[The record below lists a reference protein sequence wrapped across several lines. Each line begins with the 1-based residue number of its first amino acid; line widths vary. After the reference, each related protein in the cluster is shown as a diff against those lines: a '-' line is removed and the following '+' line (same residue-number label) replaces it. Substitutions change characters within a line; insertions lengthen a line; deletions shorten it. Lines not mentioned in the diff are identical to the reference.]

1 MFAEFEEVSLTRDE
15 TRKLVILGAGHG
27 CLEALAIIQRL
38 IATGKELTVVGIL
51 DDNPDLHAKLVG
63 GYEVMGPLENW
74 RTFDASHF
82 FVHSI
87 GTFTSRLA
95 RREIVIRSEIPLNRF
110 EKLIDPGAVI
120 LVDTNYIGAGSII
133 HAGAVVSVGA
143 KIGNF
148 VVVSANTVVGVS
160 NLVGSYALF
169 ASGISTST
177 NVKVGCMA
185 FIGSGVSV
193 APDLELDALSFVAVG
208 TVVLGDVGAG
218 YSVIGNPGR
227 SFERIDVPSEI
238 SKMWEIERASE
249 INL

>member
-1 MFAEFEEVSLTRDE
+1 MFAEFGEDTLKRNI

-27 CLEALAIIQRL
+27 CLEALAIIKRL
-38 IATGKELTVVGIL
+38 IDSGNDITVVGIL
-51 DDNPDLHAKLVG
+51 DDDPALRERLVG
-63 GYEVMGPLENW
+63 GYEVMGPLEIW
-74 RTFDASHF
+74 RNFDNSHF

-95 RREIVIRSEIPLNRF
+95 RRDIVIRSEIPLSRF
-110 EKLIDPGAVI
+110 ETLIDPGAVV

-133 HAGAVVSVGA
+133 HAGVVVSVGA
-143 KIGNF
+143 RIGNF
-148 VVVSANTVVGVS
+148 VVVSANTVVGVN

-193 APDLELDALSFVAVG
+193 APNLELDALSFVAVG
-208 TVVLGDVGAG
+208 TVVLGDVEAG

-227 SFERIDVPSEI
+227 GFEKIDVPSEI
-238 SKMWEIERASE
+238 SEMWDTERSAGAKP
-249 INL
+249 